1 MTCPAAEALA
11 RLARAHG
18 WTVEVRYRR
27 GHLDYTHKGNAKPG
41 GGHYNVQVAEPVSS
55 AGVYCTRGNRR
66 VNVWYVARELPERRT
81 PKGALS
87 WALLCATGRKEIGD
101 GHCPTAFV
109 QAVEKGK
116 PVGPT
121 TKAQVEAY
129 LVEHGAQLVEGAA

>member
-1 MTCPAAEALA
+1 
-11 RLARAHG
+11 
-18 WTVEVRYRR
+18 
-27 GHLDYTHKGNAKPG
+27 
-41 GGHYNVQVAEPVSS
+41 VQVAEPVSS